1 MNTLETIYKLNYELF
16 IAKRIIAAKKYKSSI
31 SSPII
36 KIAIIAISL
45 GMIIMMI
52 AIATGIGLQQKIREK
67 LAGFN
72 GHIQITNF
80 DNNNSEI
87 TLRPIDKNQDFYP
100 NFTTVKGVENVQLFA
115 TKAGI
120 IRTAT
125 DFEGI
130 ILKGVS
136 NDYNW
141 NFFNEYLV
149 EGKVPNYSGEVSN
162 EVLISTIIS
171 NRLNIKLGEE
181 FNILF
186 VKNDPSKAP
195 WIRVMKVIGIYNSGF
210 QEFDESYVLSD
221 IRHIQKMNR
230 WEDNEVG
237 GFELLIN
244 DFDDINQKSQEVYEQ
259 TGSTLN
265 SESITEKYPAIFEWI
280 SLFDNNIYLII
291 VIMILVAGINMITA
305 LLVLILERTQMIG
318 ILKAMGSNNVSIRK
332 VFMYNAAYL
341 ILKGLF
347 WGNLIGLS
355 ILLIQKYFGV
365 ITLDPETYYVN
376 EAPIYLDF
384 WYILFLNIGTLTLC
398 MLMLIVPTIII
409 SKINPVKSI
418 KFE

>member
-1 MNTLETIYKLNYELF
+1 MNYELF

>member
-1 MNTLETIYKLNYELF
+1 MNYELF

-36 KIAIIAISL
+36 KIAIIAIAL
-45 GMIIMMI
+45 GIIIMMI

-67 LAGFN
+67 LSGFN

-87 TLRPIDKNQDFYP
+87 TLVPVSKNQDFYP
-100 NFTTVKGVENVQLFA
+100 EFKTVSNIKNVQVFA

-120 IRTAT
+120 IRTET

-130 ILKGVS
+130 ILKGVA
-136 NDYNW
+136 NDYDW
-141 NFFNEYLV
+141 TFFQEYLV
-149 EGKVPNYSGEVSN
+149 EGKLPNYSSEVSN
-162 EVLISTIIS
+162 DVLISKEITD
-171 NRLNIKLGEE
+171 RMALKLGDE

-195 WIRVMKVIGIYNSGF
+195 WIRVVKIVGIYNSGF
-210 QEFDESYVLSD
+210 QEFDGSFVIGD

-230 WEDNEVG
+230 WNDDQVG
-237 GFELLIN
+237 GFEVLIT
-244 DFDDINQKSQEVYEQ
+244 DFNEIIPKSNEVYMQ

-265 SESITEKYPAIFEWI
+265 SESVVEKYPSIFEWI

-318 ILKAMGSNNVSIRK
+318 ILKALGSSNVSIRK
-332 VFMYNAAYL
+332 VFLYNAAYL

-355 ILLIQKYFGV
+355 ILFIQKYFGV
-365 ITLDPETYYVN
+365 ITLNPETYYVS
-376 EAPIYLDF
+376 EAPIYLNF
-384 WYILFLNIGTLTLC
+384 GYIILLNIGTLILC
-398 MLMLIVPTIII
+398 LLMLIIPTIII
-409 SKINPVKSI
+409 SKISPVKSI